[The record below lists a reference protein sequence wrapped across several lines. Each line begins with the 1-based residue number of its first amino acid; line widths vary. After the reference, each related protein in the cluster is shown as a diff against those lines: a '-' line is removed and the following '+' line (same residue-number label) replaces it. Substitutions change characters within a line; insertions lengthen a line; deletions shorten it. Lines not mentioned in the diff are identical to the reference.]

1 MAVSRILNRPVEVTA
16 GPDGRPAAF
25 RFAGGQERVCAVLDT
40 WMETGRWWEQEPAL
54 IAYRVATES
63 GGVFELNFIPQERR
77 WLLYKA
83 YD

>member
-1 MAVSRILNRPVEVTA
+1 VSRILNRPVEVTA
-16 GPDGRPAAF
+16 GPDGQPVAF
-25 RFAGGQERVCAVLDT
+25 RFAGGRERVCAVLDS
-40 WMETGRWWEQEPAL
+40 WMETGRWWEQEPEL

>member
-1 MAVSRILNRPVEVTA
+1 MSRILNRPVDVTT

-25 RFAGGQERVCAVLDT
+25 RFAGGRERVCAVLDT
-40 WMETGRWWEQEPAL
+40 WMETGRWWEQEPEL
-54 IAYRVATES
+54 IAYRVETES
-63 GGVFELNFIPQERR
+63 GGVFELNFIPREQR